1 MQECFNKYSAAVI
14 ITGRVHPGESPSSWI
29 MRGTTIVKPKSKS
42 EVPNPKSKVQRKETW
57 TGADNK
63 ILQAYRRS
71 LTFLDLPCPSMIF
84 HDFLWPFI

>member
-42 EVPNPKSKVQRKETW
+42 EVPNPKSMSRGKKL
-57 TGADNK
+57 G
-63 ILQAYRRS
+63 LG
-71 LTFLDLPCPSMIF
+71 LTL
-84 HDFLWPFI
+84 